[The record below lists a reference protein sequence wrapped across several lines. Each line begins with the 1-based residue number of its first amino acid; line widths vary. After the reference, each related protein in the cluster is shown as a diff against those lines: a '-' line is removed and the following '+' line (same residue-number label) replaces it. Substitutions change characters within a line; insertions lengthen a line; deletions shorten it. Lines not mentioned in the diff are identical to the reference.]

1 MGAEPAAP
9 PKKLVI
15 LGASYAASW
24 GAPTLPG
31 YVVVNRGVGG
41 QQTKDMNA
49 RFQRDVVATRPDAVL
64 IWGHI
69 NNITQSDVRNLT
81 PEGIEAVKAGARA
94 DYVSMLKQARAAGI
108 DVMLATEVP
117 MAEAIGPMDH
127 ARALL
132 GRLRG
137 KPSYRAIV
145 NAEVRDLNLFVR
157 QLAAHENLRVLD
169 FEKVFAPDGGARE
182 PEYATDDHSHITKAG
197 YQALTAYTVAELG
210 ARR

>member
-1 MGAEPAAP
+1 
-9 PKKLVI
+9 
-15 LGASYAASW
+15 
-24 GAPTLPG
+24 
-31 YVVVNRGVGG
+31 
-41 QQTKDMNA
+41 
-49 RFQRDVVATRPDAVL
+49 
-64 IWGHI
+64 
-69 NNITQSDVRNLT
+69 
-81 PEGIEAVKAGARA
+81 
-94 DYVSMLKQARAAGI
+94 
-108 DVMLATEVP
+108 

-137 KPSYRAIV
+137 KSSYRAIV

-157 QLAAHENLRVLD
+157 QLAARENLRVLD
-169 FEKVFAPDGGARE
+169 FEMVFAPDGGARA